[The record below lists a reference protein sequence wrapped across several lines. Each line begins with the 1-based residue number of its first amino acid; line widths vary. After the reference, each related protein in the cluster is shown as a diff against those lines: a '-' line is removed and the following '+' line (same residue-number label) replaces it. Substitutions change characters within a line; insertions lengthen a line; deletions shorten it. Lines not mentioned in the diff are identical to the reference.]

1 MDMLGIDVGPVD
13 TIGEATFSITRFFT
27 STFVVAHALSKFLGH
42 TKFLAMENY
51 HHGSVLVKFQ
61 DPSDLQKVT
70 GHIFN
75 YDFLGPFHVS
85 QVYYVEAQ
93 PTDYAEVLNAFASK
107 SNF

>member
-13 TIGEATFSITRFFT
+13 TIGEATFSISVFFT

-61 DPSDLQKVT
+61 DPSDLHKVT

-75 YDFLGPFHVS
+75 YDFFGPFHVR

-93 PTDYAEVLNAFASK
+93 PTDYAEVLDAFASK

>member
-13 TIGEATFSITRFFT
+13 TIGEATFSRCRFFT
-27 STFVVAHALSKFLGH
+27 STFVVAHALNRFLGH

-61 DPSDLQKVT
+61 DPNDLQKVI
-70 GHIFN
+70 GHVFK
-75 YDFLGPFHVS
+75 YDYLGPFHVR

-93 PTDYAEVLNAFASK
+93 PTDYAEFLDGFV
-107 SNF
+107 SNSNL